1 MRKRQCGLGW
11 FGSLIVL
18 ALVAGAAYLLY
29 KELVLG
35 GEKTCKSVE
44 VECLQD
50 CQRGATD
57 NAAMQSCL
65 AGCRRDLDTCTA
77 LERQSGRQSR

>member
-18 ALVAGAAYLLY
+18 ALVVGAAYLLY

-44 VECLQD
+44 VECLQN

-65 AGCRRDLDTCTA
+65 ARCRQDLVSCTSLRDA
-77 LERQSGRQSR
+77 GRR